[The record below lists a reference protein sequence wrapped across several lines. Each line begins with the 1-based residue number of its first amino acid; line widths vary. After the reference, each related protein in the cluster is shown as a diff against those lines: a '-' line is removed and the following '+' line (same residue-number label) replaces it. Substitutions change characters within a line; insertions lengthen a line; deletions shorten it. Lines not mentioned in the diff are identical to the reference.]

1 MFLSHRQL
9 GIEAQNLTQ
18 NTKETATGS
27 RSQLA
32 KQCPSFLQVFANAA
46 KQYLTAD
53 VAAGA
58 RTGSSGSTAVRSALQ
73 QRRNFY
79 AGNVNLRG
87 DASQQVR
94 LLWAKDTNTI

>member
-1 MFLSHRQL
+1 M
-9 GIEAQNLTQ
+9 
-18 NTKETATGS
+18 
-27 RSQLA
+27 A

-58 RTGSSGSTAVRSALQ
+58 RTGSSGSTAVRSALR

-79 AGNVNLRG
+79 AGNLNLRG

-94 LLWAKDTNTI
+94 LLWPKDTNNCLTSSNCLKRRVLTMQLRVR